1 MNRIPS
7 IVGFVGKAYFVSFV
21 IIWFKWTFP
30 RVRIDQMLA
39 FEWKYLMPL
48 SLANLVLMA
57 VFVAL
62 GWHF

>member
-1 MNRIPS
+1 MVPCQGILHLVCHNL
-7 IVGFVGKAYFVSFV
+7 VQMDV
-21 IIWFKWTFP
+21 P

-39 FEWKYLMPL
+39 FEWKYLMPF
-48 SLANLVLMA
+48 SLVNLILMA

>member
-1 MNRIPS
+1 M
-7 IVGFVGKAYFVSFV
+7 VQMDL
-21 IIWFKWTFP
+21 P
-30 RVRIDQMLA
+30 RVRIDRMLA
-39 FEWKYLMPL
+39 FEWKYLMPF

>member
-1 MNRIPS
+1 M
-7 IVGFVGKAYFVSFV
+7 VQMDL
-21 IIWFKWTFP
+21 P

-39 FEWKYLMPL
+39 FEWKYLMPF

-62 GWHF
+62 GWHFRSPL